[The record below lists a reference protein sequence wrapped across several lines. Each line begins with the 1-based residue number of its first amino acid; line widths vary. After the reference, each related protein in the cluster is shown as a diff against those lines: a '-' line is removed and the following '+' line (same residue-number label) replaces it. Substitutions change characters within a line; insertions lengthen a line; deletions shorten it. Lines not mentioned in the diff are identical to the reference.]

1 MCRLIHWITGENV
14 GYPVVR
20 PTVVHVDDLFHSAHR
35 MIKLGDVIA
44 MRHALEGGLDPNLT
58 NCFGWT
64 LLMLAA
70 LHGRSDFVQILMCA
84 GADPARKKCSC
95 RLVVGSAGG
104 LWFTLV
110 AISRDRYSHRMRS
123 NHSLKPTAPFAK

>member
-1 MCRLIHWITGENV
+1 MARE
-14 GYPVVR
+14 
-20 PTVVHVDDLFHSAHR
+20 DQFHSAHR
-35 MIKLGDVIA
+35 MIKRGDVIA

-84 GADPARKKCSC
+84 GADPARKNKFGDSACS
-95 RLVVGSAGG
+95 LAAHKGFAHLASAFKHTN
-104 LWFTLV
+104 LP
-110 AISRDRYSHRMRS
+110 HR
-123 NHSLKPTAPFAK
+123 TEV